1 MNIIELEI
9 KTSKQMEILDITP
22 QINKALQENNIA
34 DGICFIYSPHTTCGL
49 MINEHAD
56 PTVAQDIMET
66 LNQLVPVNGTYHHL
80 EENSHAH
87 IKTMMVGSSV
97 HLIIENMQLR
107 LGTWQGVF
115 LCEFDGPRRRRVWI
129 KPIKG

>member
-34 DGICFIYSPHTTCGL
+34 DGICFIYSPTTCGL

-56 PTVAQDIMET
+56 PQ
-66 LNQLVPVNGTYHHL
+66 
-80 EENSHAH
+80 S
-87 IKTMMVGSSV
+87 
-97 HLIIENMQLR
+97 LR
-107 LGTWQGVF
+107 T
-115 LCEFDGPRRRRVWI
+115 
-129 KPIKG
+129 

>member
-56 PTVAQDIMET
+56 PQS
-66 LNQLVPVNGTYHHL
+66 LRHNGNT
-80 EENSHAH
+80 EP
-87 IKTMMVGSSV
+87 T
-97 HLIIENMQLR
+97 
-107 LGTWQGVF
+107 GT
-115 LCEFDGPRRRRVWI
+115 C
-129 KPIKG
+129 

>member
-66 LNQLVPVNGTYHHL
+66 LNKLIPLNSNYHHL
-80 EENSHAH
+80 EGNSPAH
-87 IKTMMVGSSV
+87 IKTVLVGSSV

-115 LCEFDGPRRRRVWI
+115 LCEYDGPRRRRVWI

>member
-1 MNIIELEI
+1 
-9 KTSKQMEILDITP
+9 
-22 QINKALQENNIA
+22 
-34 DGICFIYSPHTTCGL
+34 GL

-66 LNQLVPVNGTYHHL
+66 LNKLIPLNSNYHHL
-80 EENSHAH
+80 EGNSPAH
-87 IKTMMVGSSV
+87 IKTVLVGSSV

>member
-66 LNQLVPVNGTYHHL
+66 LNKLIPLNSNYHHL
-80 EENSHAH
+80 EGNSPAH
-87 IKTMMVGSSV
+87 IKTVLVGSSV